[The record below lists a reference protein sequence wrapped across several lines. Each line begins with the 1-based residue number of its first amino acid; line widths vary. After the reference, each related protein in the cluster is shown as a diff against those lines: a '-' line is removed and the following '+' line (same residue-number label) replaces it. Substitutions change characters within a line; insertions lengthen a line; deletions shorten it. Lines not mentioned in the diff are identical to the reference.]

1 MDTSG
6 LMCSLATSFS
16 IHPLVAEAK
25 TFTEGCEGVLFLPV
39 GLLGFI
45 IEQKFQTTTPKKKC
59 TTEIQW
65 DSWPRND
72 I

>member
-6 LMCSLATSFS
+6 LTCLLATSFS
-16 IHPLVAEAK
+16 IHPLAAEAQ

-45 IEQKFQTTTPKKKC
+45 IALKVQTTPSKKY

-65 DSWPRND
+65 ASWPRND